1 MRDSFVFYR
10 SFYES
15 MKKLP
20 DADRLALYDA
30 LADYALNETKPELD
44 PLHEA
49 LFVLMQAQIDA
60 NNKRYEDGKK
70 GGRSR
75 KPSNTLQTLSR
86 EGFEGSK
93 KTSGFE
99 SENQWFPNQ
108 KPNVNVN
115 ANENAN
121 VKGNGSTGVDVWSLS
136 HSVLSYLNSKAGTNH
151 KTNEVE
157 SVRLIS
163 ELSHRG
169 YTETDMRHVIDVK
182 VSDWRGDPKVEQY
195 LRPST
200 LFGAKFE
207 QYLAQPK
214 PPDVIRAEKKQER
227 SERDKER
234 AKALQSELTIVK
246 DNITEADTATRIR
259 LREREAWL
267 EDEIKRLTS

>member
-1 MRDSFVFYR
+1 MSEAKSFVVYDDIV
-10 SFYES
+10 EI
-15 MKKLP
+15 L
-20 DADRLALYDA
+20 DA
-30 LADYALNETKPELD
+30 LTDEEVGQLFRGMVNYHMTGEEPSFSGALKLAFIPVRQDIDRNAEKYTKRCEKNR
-44 PLHEA
+44 EN
-49 LFVLMQAQIDA
+49 IK
-60 NNKRYEDGKK
+60 KRYE
-70 GGRSR
+70 RIQ
-75 KPSNTLQTLSR
+75 SNTNVYDGIRTYTNDTNSNSNTNTNTD
-86 EGFEGSK
+86 SK
-93 KTSGFE
+93 SKSKSNSE
-99 SENQWFPNQ
+99 S
-108 KPNVNVN
+108 
-115 ANENAN
+115 
-121 VKGNGSTGVDVWSLS
+121 VDVWSLS

-151 KTNEVE
+151 KTNEAE

-169 YTETDMRHVIDVK
+169 YTETDMRHVMYVK

-214 PPDVIRAEKKQER
+214 PTDVIRAEKKQER